1 MDPRVA
7 EQLQA
12 QGQAPQHVQQHV
24 QQQMQ
29 QHAHQ
34 HAQQQALQHA
44 QQQAPHQPTTG
55 LQHIQNQPSP
65 GLQAIHN
72 ASPHPTYADFGSAGS
87 HGHDFTLSDGLTDL
101 HHAGSLQDDP
111 NSADKMGASRQSIIA
126 EVESTLAA
134 QYAQMPQDEL
144 HQWHANLQQSL
155 SETSDMH
162 HKAKDYLKQ
171 VDAARALAR
180 DAYRAD
186 QASIEKQKTWKTR
199 VGELKEA
206 QDSLR
211 ITKEAFYRASA
222 AVEVVTRE
230 LKMRTANLNVA
241 RPAEV
246 NPRGVKRKRTAAPEE
261 TCPYCHHIYTV
272 RDGLSTKVD
281 IDGNRLHLR
290 KCQCREKTPPCRNCP
305 VCKDN
310 SDIMALNDPNLQFQL
325 CQVRF
330 KCDIC
335 ACRCPG
341 AGKWVE
347 GDTDSRASYAQRT
360 QARHGQLN
368 AMGWFGSIGTAS
380 PTAAQDMHNPEDA
393 GAKRK
398 YRELKRLPA
407 DIRAQVALLKGH
419 PGSQGPMDPSGVRSS
434 PMPDLLGPGGLP
446 LGLGMPHA
454 GALAGMTPAM
464 VARALDKPAPA
475 LPADVARLVKEV
487 FDTAAG
493 LDAVNAVSDYLRSQR
508 VTSLAD
514 LQWLQL
520 DWLCAALEPQG
531 LPPLLLNKFLSL
543 AKQRI

>member
-1 MDPRVA
+1 MVFDG
-7 EQLQA
+7 LQFPVVRSD
-12 QGQAPQHVQQHV
+12 QAPQEHAGLFPLYRRFLPTCGNMDSMQVPGQPQQ
-24 QQQMQ
+24 
-29 QHAHQ
+29 
-34 HAQQQALQHA
+34 
-44 QQQAPHQPTTG
+44 
-55 LQHIQNQPSP
+55 
-65 GLQAIHN
+65 GLQA
-72 ASPHPTYADFGSAGS
+72 AQHPTFADFGTGN
-87 HGHDFTLSDGLTDL
+87 HGHEYSLSNELAEL
-101 HHAGSLQDDP
+101 HHAGSLQGEDP

-126 EVESTLAA
+126 EVENSLAA
-134 QYAQMPQDEL
+134 QYAAMPQEEL
-144 HQWHANLQQSL
+144 HQWHATLQQGL
-155 SETSDMH
+155 SESSDAH

-186 QASIEKQKTWKTR
+186 QASIEKQKTWKSR

-206 QDSLR
+206 QDNLR
-211 ITKEAFYRASA
+211 TTKESFYRSAA

-230 LKMRTANLNVA
+230 LKMRTTNVNMP
-241 RPAEV
+241 RPPEAV
-246 NPRGVKRKRTAAPEE
+246 GGPRGGKRKRTAAPEE
-261 TCPYCHHIYTV
+261 TCPYCNHIYTV
-272 RDGLSTKVD
+272 RDGLSTKTD
-281 IDGNRLHLR
+281 LEGNRLHLR

-305 VCKDN
+305 MCKEN

-347 GDTDSRASYAQRT
+347 GDGESRASYAQRT

-368 AMGWFGSIGTAS
+368 AMGWFGNIGIAS
-380 PTAAQDMHNPEDA
+380 PAGPSDLHSNPDA
-393 GAKRK
+393 MLNNDSGAKRK

-419 PGSQGPMDPSGVRSS
+419 PATQSPVEGVNHGLGRNS
-434 PMPDLLGPGGLP
+434 PMPDLLAAGGMP
-446 LGLGMPHA
+446 LGLGVQPGGPLGPMSPSMA
-454 GALAGMTPAM
+454 
-464 VARALDKPAPA
+464 ARALDKPAPA
-475 LPADVARLVKEV
+475 LPPDVARLVKDV
-487 FDTAAG
+487 FESAAG
-493 LDAVNAVSDYLRSQR
+493 IDAVGAVSDYLRSQR
-508 VTSLAD
+508 VTSLPD